1 MTADDTAPAVAIWR
15 NGRTQRGQARRDR
28 ILSADAAVA
37 ALRGGAA
44 MVCVA
49 EEDVDAVRA
58 AIVAGRGISGES
70 KNASTV

>member
-1 MTADDTAPAVAIWR
+1 MTVDDTAPAVAIYR
-15 NGRTQRGQARRDR
+15 NGRTQRGTARKER

-49 EEDVDAVRA
+49 EEDVDAVQ
-58 AIVAGRGISGES
+58 AGVGKRGTGSG
-70 KNASTV
+70 VDG